1 MIAVRGAQII
11 DGTGRDPVRDAA
23 VRFDGD
29 RIAEIGPVRPGDEV
43 IDMEGCTILPG
54 LIDAHVHFGLASPID
69 PMMAKEL
76 SIAER
81 AADMF
86 RVCRDTL
93 HQGFTTVRDTG
104 GIDWGL
110 LKAVDSG
117 QIPGPRILCC
127 GAILAQ
133 TGGHAHYTS
142 PNECVHEWRSR
153 ELPGL
158 TTLSVLCDS
167 PDQVRAA
174 ARDNYRRGASFLKMN
189 ITGGVISLT
198 DSLDDTQF
206 TVPEIEA
213 AVIEAQARR
222 SYVTVH
228 AHNTQ
233 GIRNGIAAGARCV
246 EHGTDIDEELA
257 EEMAAL
263 GVHLVPTLAVMHIHA
278 RDFEDMS
285 LHDEVR
291 ARFSGVEEKMA
302 RAIKVATD
310 AGVLVGSGT
319 DYVGP
324 KQDNRGLEI
333 ALRAE
338 IVGPMKAI
346 MAATSVNAEIIGLA
360 DQVGTL
366 EPGKFADVVAVD
378 FDPLAE
384 PGLFADSGRTALV
397 VKGGDVV
404 RNDRA
409 GAR

>member
-1 MIAVRGAQII
+1 MLAIRGAQII
-11 DGTGRDPVRDAA
+11 DGTGRDPIRDAA
-23 VRFDGD
+23 VRVDGD
-29 RIAEIGPVRPGDEV
+29 RIAGIGPVERDDEV
-43 IDMEGCTILPG
+43 IDIEGGTILPG
-54 LIDAHVHFGLASPID
+54 LIDAHVHLGLTSPIG

-81 AADMF
+81 AANMF
-86 RVCRDTL
+86 GVCEDTL
-93 HQGFTTVRDTG
+93 QQGFTTVRDTG

-110 LKAVDSG
+110 VTTVESG
-117 QIPGPRILCC
+117 RVRGPRILCC

-142 PNECVHEWRSR
+142 PNECVHEWKSR

-158 TTLSVLCDS
+158 ATLSVICDT
-167 PDQVRAA
+167 PDEVRAA
-174 ARDNYRRGASFLKMN
+174 ARDNFRRGARFLKMN
-189 ITGGVISLT
+189 ITGGIISLT
-198 DSLDDTQF
+198 DSMDDTQF

-213 AVIEAQARR
+213 AVIVALARHT
-222 SYVTVH
+222 YVTVH
-228 AHNTQ
+228 AHNNE
-233 GIRNGIAAGARCV
+233 GIRNGIAAGARCI

-278 RDFEDMS
+278 RDFADMS
-285 LHDEVR
+285 LDDGIRE
-291 ARFSGVEEKMA
+291 RFSGVEERMGK
-302 RAIKVATD
+302 AIKAATD

-338 IVGPMKAI
+338 LVGAMPAI
-346 MAATSVNAEIIGLA
+346 MAATSVNAEIIGMR
-360 DQVGTL
+360 DEIGTL
-366 EPGKFADVVAVD
+366 EPGKLADVVAVD

-384 PGLFADSGRTALV
+384 PALFADSRHTALV
-397 VKGGDVV
+397 VKGGEVV
-404 RNDRA
+404 RNDRP
-409 GAR
+409 

>member
-1 MIAVRGAQII
+1 MLAVRGAQII

-23 VRFDGD
+23 VRLDGD
-29 RIAEIGPVRPGDEV
+29 RIAGIGPVERDDEV

-54 LIDAHVHFGLASPID
+54 LIDAHVHFGLTSPIA
-69 PMMAKEL
+69 PMLAREL

-81 AADMF
+81 AANMF
-86 RVCRDTL
+86 RVCEDTL

-110 LKAVDSG
+110 VRTVESG
-117 QIPGPRILCC
+117 RVPGPRILCC

-142 PNECVHEWRSR
+142 PNECVHEWKIRD
-153 ELPGL
+153 LPGFA
-158 TTLSVLCDS
+158 TLSVICDS

-174 ARDNYRRGASFLKMN
+174 ARDNFRRGASFLKMN
-189 ITGGVISLT
+189 ITGGIISLT
-198 DSLDDTQF
+198 DSIEDTQF

-213 AVIEAQARR
+213 AVLEAQARR

-228 AHNTQ
+228 AHNNQ
-233 GIRNGIAAGARCV
+233 GIRNGIAAGAKCV
-246 EHGTDIDEELA
+246 EHGTEIDEELA

-263 GVHLVPTLAVMHIHA
+263 RVHLVPTLAVMHIHA
-278 RDFEDMS
+278 RDFDDMS
-285 LHDEVR
+285 LDEGIR
-291 ARFSGVEEKMA
+291 ERFSGVETTMS
-302 RAIKVATD
+302 RAIKVATE

-338 IVGPMKAI
+338 IVGPMQAI
-346 MAATSVNAEIIGLA
+346 LAATSVNAEILGVGDRL
-360 DQVGTL
+360 GTL
-366 EPGKFADVVAVD
+366 EAGKLADLVAVD

-384 PGLFADSGRTALV
+384 PQLFGDSAHTALV
-397 VKGGDVV
+397 VKGGEVV
-404 RNDRA
+404 RDDRA
-409 GAR
+409 S

>member
-1 MIAVRGAQII
+1 MIAIQGAQII
-11 DGTGRDPVRDAA
+11 DGTGRDPIRGAA
-23 VRFDGD
+23 VRIDGD
-29 RIAEIGPVRPGDEV
+29 RIVGIGPVERDDQV
-43 IDMEGCTILPG
+43 IDMAGCTILPG
-54 LIDAHVHFGLASPID
+54 LIDAHVHFGLTSPIG
-69 PMMAKEL
+69 PMLAKEL

-81 AADMF
+81 AANMF
-86 RVCRDTL
+86 AVCEDTL
-93 HQGFTTVRDTG
+93 RQGFTTVRDTG

-110 LKAVDSG
+110 VRTVESG
-117 QIPGPRILCC
+117 RIRGPRILCC

-142 PNECVHEWRSR
+142 PNECVHEWKSR

-158 TTLSVLCDS
+158 ATLSVICDS

-174 ARDNYRRGASFLKMN
+174 ARDNFRRGATFLKMN
-189 ITGGVISLT
+189 ITGGIISLS
-198 DSLDDTQF
+198 DSMDDTQF

-213 AVIEAQARR
+213 AVLEAQARKT
-222 SYVTVH
+222 YVTVH
-228 AHNTQ
+228 AHNNQ
-233 GIRNGIAAGARCV
+233 GIRNGIAAGATCV

-278 RDFEDMS
+278 RDFDDMS
-285 LHDEVR
+285 LHGDIRE
-291 ARFSGVEEKMA
+291 RFSGVEAKMA

-338 IVGPMKAI
+338 IVGAMQAI
-346 MAATSVNAEIIGLA
+346 MAATSVNAEIIGVR
-360 DQVGTL
+360 DRVGTL
-366 EPGKFADVVAVD
+366 EAGKLADVVAVD

-384 PGLFADSGRTALV
+384 PHLFGDSGRTVLV
-397 VKGGDVV
+397 VKDGEVV
-404 RNDRA
+404 RNDR
-409 GAR
+409 G